1 MKMLGWFSGPFSKKV
16 LRIIVALTVVLYVA
30 FFLIG
35 YNHPFADNPDFIEPR
50 LTSLLLGFVFLV
62 LFIALA
68 VTAWAVCSS
77 IRKRGTQ
84 VKSIERR
91 AASKMVAAVIALT
104 AVIMLVSFWMGPTAA
119 MSVNGKE
126 YADTSGLRMADMFVA
141 TSLALMV
148 IAALAV
154 AISSIRSHFSR
165 RR

>member
-1 MKMLGWFSGPFSKKV
+1 MLGWFSGPFSKKV

-35 YNHPFADNPDFIEPR
+35 YNHPFADNPDFTEPR

-77 IRKRGTQ
+77 IRKRDTQ